1 MRTLSRSLLLAFALL
16 FAVNLANNLNA
27 GPAPQGEMGEEE
39 MAAMMQAWQN
49 FATPGEVH
57 MGMKTMVGEWKTVT
71 KHWMGPGEPT
81 VSNGTAT
88 YQMVMGD
95 RYLEGRHVSETP
107 FGPMEGRSVMAY
119 DNALKM
125 YYSTWIDNMGTGL
138 TIMSGSFDEKTKT
151 YSMTGQ
157 MTDPS
162 SAQMM
167 DIRTEMKIIS
177 KDENT
182 FTMWGTQGGHE
193 FKMMEMTYTRA

>member
-1 MRTLSRSLLLAFALL
+1 MRTLTRSLFLSFVLL
-16 FAVNLANNLNA
+16 FAVNLSSNLNA

-57 MGMKTMVGEWKTVT
+57 MGMKNMVGNWNTVS

-81 VSNGTAT
+81 ISNGTAT
-88 YQMVMGD
+88 YKMVMGD
-95 RYLEGRHVSETP
+95 RYLEGWHKSDTP
-107 FGPMEGRSVMAY
+107 FGPLEGRSVMAY
-119 DNALKM
+119 DNAMKI

-138 TIMSGSFDEKTKT
+138 TIMNGSYDEKTMT
-151 YSMTGQ
+151 YSMTGTT
-157 MTDPS
+157 TDPMT
-162 SAQMM
+162 AQPMQ
-167 DIRTEMKIIS
+167 IRSEMKVVS
-177 KDENT
+177 KDEST